1 MDSLTVLFDEECA
14 LCRRCHH
21 RLGAQNTYLPLDF
34 LAAGSPAAR
43 ERFGSVPWLG
53 ADLVVVDNQ
62 GNVWAG
68 PAAFLM
74 CLWATAHY
82 RSWSS
87 RLSGKTFAPLAE
99 RFFLFVSHNRRAIGK
114 VVGTKDCPDGKCSH
128 RVSAVIDPA
137 ACPACP
143 ACGAP
148 VYNWARKC
156 WSCGSAW

>member
-1 MDSLTVLFDEECA
+1 MIAPPLPESLTVLFDEECA

-21 RLGAQNTYLPLDF
+21 
-34 LAAGSPAAR
+34 
-43 ERFGSVPWLG
+43 WLG

-74 CLWATAHY
+74 CLWATVHY
-82 RSWSS
+82 RSWSY

-114 VVGTKDCPDGKCSH
+114 VVRTKHCPDGKCSH

-137 ACPACP
+137 ACP